1 MPMNKTSDRIHL
13 SVPHMGGMEQDFV
26 REAFESNWIAPLGP
40 QVEAFER
47 EFRDVVGAPYGVAL
61 STGTA
66 ALHLAFHLVGV
77 QPGDEVLV
85 STLTFSATV
94 NPIIYVGARPTF
106 IDSERSSWNLDP
118 ELVESVLAA
127 RQKSGRLPKAIAVVH
142 LYGQPADL
150 NPLIEL
156 CEHYDLPLVEDAA
169 EALGASY
176 RGKAPGTFGRVG
188 VYSFNGNKVITT
200 SGGGMLVSPDEELV
214 RHALKLAT
222 QAREPVP
229 HYEHQ
234 EIGYNYRMSNVL
246 AAIGRGQLCVL
257 EEHVEARRRNFE
269 FYRQALGDL
278 PGLEFMPEVPGGR
291 HSRWLT
297 TLTID
302 PNAFGAD
309 REMVRLALE
318 SENIEARPVWKPMHQ
333 QPIFRQYE
341 CVGGRVAEDL
351 FNRGLCLPSSSNLS
365 QIQLERVADAVRR
378 VWIRSQR
385 LESVSKGSVSPR

>member
-1 MPMNKTSDRIHL
+1 MTKNSIHL
-13 SVPHMGGMEQDFV
+13 YVPHIGGLEQGFV

-40 QVEAFER
+40 QVEAFEQ

-106 IDSERSSWNLDP
+106 VDSERSSWNLDP

-127 RQKSGRLPKAIAVVH
+127 RRKSGRLPKAIAVVH

-156 CEHYDLPLVEDAA
+156 CEHYGLPLVEDAA

-176 RGKAPGTFGRVG
+176 RGKAPGTFGKVG

-200 SGGGMLVSPDEELV
+200 S
-214 RHALKLAT
+214 
-222 QAREPVP
+222 
-229 HYEHQ
+229 
-234 EIGYNYRMSNVL
+234 
-246 AAIGRGQLCVL
+246 
-257 EEHVEARRRNFE
+257 
-269 FYRQALGDL
+269 
-278 PGLEFMPEVPGGR
+278 
-291 HSRWLT
+291 
-297 TLTID
+297 
-302 PNAFGAD
+302 
-309 REMVRLALE
+309 
-318 SENIEARPVWKPMHQ
+318 
-333 QPIFRQYE
+333 
-341 CVGGRVAEDL
+341 
-351 FNRGLCLPSSSNLS
+351 
-365 QIQLERVADAVRR
+365 
-378 VWIRSQR
+378 
-385 LESVSKGSVSPR
+385 